1 MQMTMDA
8 ACALARGQQTSTI
21 AAAIYEPSGRQLRIR
36 LTGHAEVATSF
47 AVFENTSEGVAERT
61 EWVPPFTSAVD
72 YVASMATAP
81 APAATASPR

>member
-1 MQMTMDA
+1 MRWPA
-8 ACALARGQQTSTI
+8 ASRHRRFAS
-21 AAAIYEPSGRQLRIR
+21 AIYEPSGRQLRIR

-81 APAATASPR
+81 APAPAPAATVSPR